1 MKTAAELGCYGI
13 EVIAPHWVRGHG
25 KAYATLPG

>member
-25 KAYATLPG
+25 EVNATLPG